1 MSSTRREFLGQVGA
15 VAGSFFCVACA
26 ARANTKGT
34 KALVELAEYFPQGV
48 ASGDPKPDS
57 LVVWTRVEPNEH
69 VLSETVQLQISS
81 NVDFTE
87 LIVKAEIPVSGESD
101 YTCSVLV
108 SQLLPD
114 SIYYYRFIL
123 DNKFVSRVGRTKTAP
138 RPKDERTV
146 RLAWACCQDYE
157 AGYHH
162 GWRIMI
168 EKDLALPHNKQLDAV
183 LHLGDFIYESIG
195 AKFAD
200 VFNRDYLNDDG
211 YLVES
216 NGKVRKIENLPSG
229 GVPGRFGGKAATNL
243 ADYRH
248 IYRAYLS
255 DKDLQEARA
264 RWPFICTWDDHEF
277 SDNSWQNNTYNE
289 HNPALR
295 AAASQAWFEFIPV
308 VTKPSFVV
316 NTLDRGAPNSINIA
330 SPLSR
335 FFAFGRAASIIVTD
349 NRLFRDEPNGKG
361 ETLLGKTQKTWW
373 KDQLSSSWATWKLWA
388 NSVPLTPMYFSR
400 TGEDH
405 LCETYKLHSSDA
417 WSGYQDEKSEL
428 FRFIKSQGINNVVS
442 LSGDYHASIQSDLF
456 VKEDSKK
463 QTMVA
468 SEFAIGALS
477 STSFYRIMKL
487 IAPKDSARKSK
498 LNEPDGDR
506 YLDKLITQ
514 SNSLDYGCE
523 VDQKI
528 GYADSKQN
536 AFGWLEASSNEL
548 YVEYILF
555 DSSRPGHPQPQDL
568 TVKAFKQPAREKP
581 I

>member
-1 MSSTRREFLGQVGA
+1 MNSTRRAFLQQVGT
-15 VAGSFFCVACA
+15 VVGSYFCIASTP
-26 ARANTKGT
+26 RANPKETG
-34 KALVELAEYFPQGV
+34 ALVESLEYFPQGV
-48 ASGDPKPDS
+48 ASGDPLPNS
-57 LVVWTRVEPNEH
+57 VVVWTRIEPDEH
-69 VLSETVQLQISS
+69 KRFASANLEVSLVA
-81 NVDFTE
+81 DFSE
-87 LIVKAEIPVSGESD
+87 LIVSAEIPLSAESD
-101 YTCSVLV
+101 HTCSVLV

-114 SIYYYRFIL
+114 SVYFYRFIL
-123 DNKFVSRVGRTKTAP
+123 DNKLVSRVGRTKTAP
-138 RPKDERTV
+138 SPLDKRSV

-168 EKDLALPHNKQLDAV
+168 EKDLALPNNKQLDAV

-195 AKFAD
+195 AKFTD
-200 VFNRDYLNDDG
+200 EFNRDFLNSDG
-211 YLVES
+211 YLTES
-216 NGKVRKIENLPSG
+216 DGKPRKIENLPSG
-229 GVPGRFGGKAATNL
+229 GVPGRFGGRAATDL

-248 IYRAYLS
+248 IYRAYLGDS
-255 DKDLQEARA
+255 DLQEARA

-277 SDNSWQNNTYNE
+277 SDNSWQDNTYNE

-295 AAASQAWFEFIPV
+295 AAASQAWFEFVPM
-308 VTKPSFVV
+308 VTKPRFIV
-316 NTLDRGAPNSINIA
+316 NALDKKIPKSINID
-330 SPLSR
+330 SPLTR
-335 FFAFGRAASIIVTD
+335 DFAFGETVSIIVTD

-361 ETLLGKTQKTWW
+361 ETLLGNTQKAWW
-373 KDQLSSSWATWKLWA
+373 KKRMSGSSATWKLWA

-400 TGEDH
+400 TGEDDR
-405 LCETYKLHSSDA
+405 CDTYKLQSSDA

-428 FRFIKSQGINNVVS
+428 LGYIKSKGIRNVIS

-456 VKEDSKK
+456 LKDDS
-463 QTMVA
+463 QNRTMVA

-477 STSFYRIMKL
+477 STSFFRIMKL
-487 IAPKDSARKSK
+487 IAPKGSVRKSK
-498 LNEPDGDR
+498 LNKPDGDR

-555 DSSRPGHPQPQDL
+555 ESIRPGHPKPEDL
-568 TVKAFKQPAREKP
+568 TVKAFRQAAREKP